1 MNITGDRLRKLRKEK
16 SMSQE
21 EVANSIGISRTAYN
35 KYESG
40 VIKPVRKLTE
50 LSRLF
55 GVTTDFILGQD
66 ESEAPVAPGK
76 DEFYQKYMALSSM
89 GKNIVDI
96 TLNAVYEKEFSK
108 KF

>member
-16 SMSQE
+16 SMSQG

-66 ESEAPVAPGK
+66 
-76 DEFYQKYMALSSM
+76 
-89 GKNIVDI
+89 
-96 TLNAVYEKEFSK
+96 
-108 KF
+108 